1 MVCKL
6 NIALFR
12 SVRQHWLAETTLTFS
27 RRRVTG
33 AHCQSW
39 INQRELSK
47 KLFPDKQKHCP
58 TENLS
63 LLKDWRCIVLMNSPQ
78 AAEII
83 WGNRFGFMNIL
94 NLFDLKKKKSGK
106 FDLYHDYFLSSII
119 PTTRMH
125 SAGVAF
131 CVFMGILLGRQGAF
145 RIGFYFNFFF
155 CILLSCW
162 YKTSL

>member
-39 INQRELSK
+39 INQWELSK

-94 NLFDLKKKKSGK
+94 NLFDLKKKKMWKVWFVSRLFSFFHYPYHTHALCRSG
-106 FDLYHDYFLSSII
+106 FLSVHGYSLRK
-119 PTTRMH
+119 TR
-125 SAGVAF
+125 SF
-131 CVFMGILLGRQGAF
+131 QDRILF
-145 RIGFYFNFFF
+145 
-155 CILLSCW
+155 
-162 YKTSL
+162 